1 MKKRI
6 IIVLWMLLLF
16 YPILLRSQSKE
27 IIGYY
32 FCRKWKERNGLVIP
46 RTIPYKKFTIINY
59 AFFKPLPSG
68 KIVGI
73 DAEADS
79 FLLKGEVDSLSGKI
93 IPGTSII
100 DFAHRNKVRVMLSIG
115 GWEDSGNFSQV
126 ASDSVRRSTFAKSCV
141 SYIKKYGFDGIDIDW
156 EFPCYVPHNGT
167 PQDKQDFTFLLQ
179 SLRAAL
185 DALEEN
191 AGKHYL
197 LSAALPNA
205 PVHITNI
212 EVKKVAKILDF
223 LNVMT
228 YDYHGAWDPVSG
240 HNAPLYASV
249 QGDSILTVDGSF
261 KLYHQT
267 YNVPASKINLGV
279 PFYGRAYSD
288 CIGLNASHKG
298 PAVDLFS
305 GEGVGTYYEILK
317 VMKLF
322 KRHWDD
328 KAKVPYLISK
338 SKKIFVSYD
347 DKESIGYKADYVL
360 KNHIRGVII
369 WQITGDY
376 LKSGKTPLL
385 DVIYKKFDSSK

>member
-1 MKKRI
+1 MPNDI
-6 IIVLWMLLLF
+6 TV
-16 YPILLRSQSKE
+16 
-27 IIGYY
+27 
-32 FCRKWKERNGLVIP
+32 
-46 RTIPYKKFTIINY
+46 NY
-59 AFFKPLPSG
+59 AFFNPLPSG
-68 KIVGI
+68 EIVGI

-79 FLLKGEVDSLSGKI
+79 FLLKGEIDSLSGKR

-126 ASDSVRRSTFAKSCV
+126 ASDSVKLSTFAKSCV
-141 SYIKKYGFDGIDIDW
+141 NCIKKYGFDGIDIDW

-167 PQDKQDFTFLLQ
+167 PQDKQNFTFLLQ
-179 SLRAAL
+179 SLRTAL
-185 DALEEN
+185 DELEEST
-191 AGKHYL
+191 GKHYL

-205 PVHITNI
+205 PVHIANI

-228 YDYHGAWDPVSG
+228 YDYHGAWDPISG
-240 HNAPLYASV
+240 YNAPLYASSWE
-249 QGDSILTVDGSF
+249 DSILTVDGSF

-279 PFYGRAYSD
+279 PFYGRAYSN
-288 CIGLNASHKG
+288 CIGPNTPHKG
-298 PAVDLFS
+298 PAVDVFPN
-305 GEGVGTYYEILK
+305 EGVGTYYEILK
-317 VMKLF
+317 VIKLF
-322 KRHWDD
+322 KRCWDD
-328 KAKVPYLISK
+328 KAKVPYLISD

-347 DKESIGYKADYVL
+347 DEESIGYKADYVL

-376 LKSGKTPLL
+376 LRNRETPLL
-385 DVIYKKFDSSK
+385 NVIYNKFNSSK